1 MSAESAL
8 VTYARQRDTSNKSRV
23 AILAGAKLVI
33 AKVGNYQSNIADIA
47 VSAQVSKATI
57 YNQFADKA
65 EMMESLVESEVIR
78 LTELALAATSRQEAL
93 ALLSTAISQDLS
105 LRKLVET
112 DPSDIAKLVTITN
125 HPIWVLAHQGIAK
138 VFGADSAACGVILRW
153 LIGQIA
159 SPITEEE
166 SAAQSKRLAATLFN

>member
-1 MSAESAL
+1 LSAESAL

-47 VSAQVSKATI
+47 VSAQVAKATI

-78 LTELALAATSRQEAL
+78 FTELALAASSRQEGL
-93 ALLSTAISQDLS
+93 ALLSNAISQDLA
-105 LRKLVET
+105 LRKLVES
-112 DPSDIAKLVTITN
+112 DPSDIARLVTITN
-125 HPIWVLAHQGIAK
+125 HPTWVLVHQGIAK

-166 SAAQSKRLAATLFN
+166 SVAQARRLAATLFN

>member
-47 VSAQVSKATI
+47 VSAQVAKATI

-78 LTELALAATSRQEAL
+78 LTELALAASSRQEGL
-93 ALLSTAISQDLS
+93 ALLSNAISQDLA
-105 LRKLVET
+105 LRKLVQS
-112 DPSDIAKLVTITN
+112 DPSDIARLVTITN
-125 HPIWVLAHQGIAK
+125 HPTWVLVHQGIAK

-166 SAAQSKRLAATLFN
+166 SVAQSRRLAATLFN

>member
-47 VSAQVSKATI
+47 VSAQVAKATI

-78 LTELALAATSRQEAL
+78 LTELALAAGSRQEAL
-93 ALLSTAISQDLS
+93 ALLSNAISQDLA

-159 SPITEEE
+159 SPITQEE
-166 SAAQSKRLAATLFN
+166 SVAQSRRLAATLFN

>member
-33 AKVGNYQSNIADIA
+33 ARVGNYQSNIADIA

-159 SPITEEE
+159 SPITQEE
-166 SAAQSKRLAATLFN
+166 SVAQSRRLAATLFN

>member
-23 AILAGAKLVI
+23 TILAGAKLVI

-47 VSAQVSKATI
+47 VSAQVAKATI

-78 LTELALAATSRQEAL
+78 LTELALAASSRQEGL
-93 ALLSTAISQDLS
+93 ALLSNAISQDLA
-105 LRKLVET
+105 LRKLVES
-112 DPSDIAKLVTITN
+112 DPSDIARLVTITN
-125 HPIWVLAHQGIAK
+125 HPTWVLVHQGIAK

-166 SAAQSKRLAATLFN
+166 SVAQARRLAATLFN

>member
-47 VSAQVSKATI
+47 VSAQVAKATI

-78 LTELALAATSRQEAL
+78 LTELALAASSRQEGL
-93 ALLSTAISQDLS
+93 ALLSNAISQDLA
-105 LRKLVET
+105 LRKLVES
-112 DPSDIAKLVTITN
+112 DPSDVARLVTITN
-125 HPIWVLAHQGIAK
+125 HPTWVLVHQGIAK

-166 SAAQSKRLAATLFN
+166 SVAQARRLAATLFN

>member
-47 VSAQVSKATI
+47 VSAQVAKATI

-78 LTELALAATSRQEAL
+78 LTELALAASSRQEGL
-93 ALLSTAISQDLS
+93 ALLSNAISQDLA
-105 LRKLVET
+105 LRKLVES
-112 DPSDIAKLVTITN
+112 DPSDIARLVTITN
-125 HPIWVLAHQGIAK
+125 HPTWVLVHQGIAK
-138 VFGADSAACGVILRW
+138 VFGTDSAACGVILRW

-166 SAAQSKRLAATLFN
+166 SVAQARRLAASLFN

>member
-47 VSAQVSKATI
+47 VSAQVAKATI

-78 LTELALAATSRQEAL
+78 LTELALAASSRQEGL
-93 ALLSTAISQDLS
+93 VLLSNAISQDLA
-105 LRKLVET
+105 LRKLVES

-125 HPIWVLAHQGIAK
+125 HPTWVLVHQGIAK

-166 SAAQSKRLAATLFN
+166 SVAQARRLAATLFN

>member
-1 MSAESAL
+1 LSAESAL

-47 VSAQVSKATI
+47 VSAQVAKATI

-65 EMMESLVESEVIR
+65 EMMESLVESEVVR
-78 LTELALAATSRQEAL
+78 LTELALAASSRQEGL
-93 ALLSTAISQDLS
+93 ALLSNAISQDLA
-105 LRKLVET
+105 LRKLVES
-112 DPSDIAKLVTITN
+112 DPSDIARLVTITN
-125 HPIWVLAHQGIAK
+125 HPTWVLVHQGIAK

-166 SAAQSKRLAATLFN
+166 SVAQARRLAATLFN

>member
-8 VTYARQRDTSNKSRV
+8 VTYARQRDSSNKSRV
-23 AILAGAKLVI
+23 AILAGAKSVI
-33 AKVGNYQSNIADIA
+33 SRVGNYQSNIADIA
-47 VSAQVSKATI
+47 VSAQVAKATI

-78 LTELALAATSRQEAL
+78 LTELALAASSRQEGL
-93 ALLSTAISQDLS
+93 ALLSNAISQDLA
-105 LRKLVET
+105 LRKLVES
-112 DPSDIAKLVTITN
+112 DPSDIARLVTITN
-125 HPIWVLAHQGIAK
+125 HPTWVLVHQGIAK

-166 SAAQSKRLAATLFN
+166 SVAQARRLAATLFN

>member
-8 VTYARQRDTSNKSRV
+8 VTYARHRDTSNKSRV
-23 AILAGAKLVI
+23 AILAGAKIVI

-47 VSAQVSKATI
+47 VSAQVAKATI

-78 LTELALAATSRQEAL
+78 LTELALAASSRQEGL
-93 ALLSTAISQDLS
+93 ALLSNAISQDLA
-105 LRKLVET
+105 LRKLVES
-112 DPSDIAKLVTITN
+112 DPSDIARLVTITN
-125 HPIWVLAHQGIAK
+125 HPTWVLVHQGIAK

-166 SAAQSKRLAATLFN
+166 SVAQARRLAASLFN

>member
-47 VSAQVSKATI
+47 VSAQVAKATI

-78 LTELALAATSRQEAL
+78 LTELALAASSRQEGL
-93 ALLSTAISQDLS
+93 ALLSNAISQDLA
-105 LRKLVET
+105 LRKLVES
-112 DPSDIAKLVTITN
+112 DPSDIARLVTITS
-125 HPIWVLAHQGIAK
+125 HPTWVLVHQGIAK

-166 SAAQSKRLAATLFN
+166 SVAQARRLAASLFN

>member
-47 VSAQVSKATI
+47 VSAQVAKATI

-78 LTELALAATSRQEAL
+78 RTELALAASSRQEGL
-93 ALLSTAISQDLS
+93 ALLSNAISQDLA
-105 LRKLVET
+105 LRKLVES
-112 DPSDIAKLVTITN
+112 DPSDIARLVTITN
-125 HPIWVLAHQGIAK
+125 HPTWVLVHQGIAK

-166 SAAQSKRLAATLFN
+166 SVAEARRLAATLFN

>member
-33 AKVGNYQSNIADIA
+33 AKVGNYQSNIADIV
-47 VSAQVSKATI
+47 VSAQVAKATI

-78 LTELALAATSRQEAL
+78 LTELALAASSRQEGL
-93 ALLSTAISQDLS
+93 ALLSNAISQDLA
-105 LRKLVET
+105 LRKLVES

-125 HPIWVLAHQGIAK
+125 HPTWVLVHQGIAK

-166 SAAQSKRLAATLFN
+166 SVAQARRLAATLFN

>member
-1 MSAESAL
+1 LSAESAL

-23 AILAGAKLVI
+23 AILAGAQLVI

-47 VSAQVSKATI
+47 VSAQVAKATI

-78 LTELALAATSRQEAL
+78 LTELALAASSRQEGL
-93 ALLSTAISQDLS
+93 ALLSNAISQDLA
-105 LRKLVET
+105 LRKLVES
-112 DPSDIAKLVTITN
+112 DPSDIARLVTITN
-125 HPIWVLAHQGIAK
+125 HPTWVLVHQGIAK

-166 SAAQSKRLAATLFN
+166 SVAQARRLAATLFN

>member
-1 MSAESAL
+1 LSAESAL

-47 VSAQVSKATI
+47 VSAQVAKATI

-78 LTELALAATSRQEAL
+78 LTELALAASSRQEGL
-93 ALLSTAISQDLS
+93 ALLSNAISQDLA
-105 LRKLVET
+105 LRKLVQS
-112 DPSDIAKLVTITN
+112 DPSDIARLVTITN
-125 HPIWVLAHQGIAK
+125 HPTWVLVHQGIAK

-166 SAAQSKRLAATLFN
+166 SVAQARRLAASLFN

>member
-47 VSAQVSKATI
+47 VSAQVAKATI

-78 LTELALAATSRQEAL
+78 LTELALAASSRQEGL
-93 ALLSTAISQDLS
+93 ALLSNAISQDLA
-105 LRKLVET
+105 LRKLVES
-112 DPSDIAKLVTITN
+112 DPSDIARLVTITN
-125 HPIWVLAHQGIAK
+125 HPTWVLVHQGIAK

-166 SAAQSKRLAATLFN
+166 SIAQARRLAASLFN

>member
-47 VSAQVSKATI
+47 VSAQVAKATI

-65 EMMESLVESEVIR
+65 EMVESLVESEVIR
-78 LTELALAATSRQEAL
+78 LTELALAASSRQEGL
-93 ALLSTAISQDLS
+93 ALLSNAISQDLA
-105 LRKLVET
+105 LRKLVES
-112 DPSDIAKLVTITN
+112 DPSDIARLVTITN
-125 HPIWVLAHQGIAK
+125 HPTWVLVHQGIAK

-166 SAAQSKRLAATLFN
+166 SVAQARRLAATLFN

>member
-1 MSAESAL
+1 MSAQPAH
-8 VTYARQRDTSNKSRV
+8 VTYARQRDSSNKSRV

-47 VSAQVSKATI
+47 VSAQVAKATI

-78 LTELALAATSRQEAL
+78 LTELALAASSRQEGL
-93 ALLSTAISQDLS
+93 ALLSHAISQDLA
-105 LRKLVET
+105 LRKLVQS
-112 DPSDIAKLVTITN
+112 DPSDIARLVTITN
-125 HPIWVLAHQGIAK
+125 HPTWVLVHQGIAK

-166 SAAQSKRLAATLFN
+166 SVAQSRRLAATLFN

>member
-47 VSAQVSKATI
+47 LSAQVAKATI

-78 LTELALAATSRQEAL
+78 LTELALAASSRQEGL
-93 ALLSTAISQDLS
+93 ALLSHAISQDLA
-105 LRKLVET
+105 LRKLVQS
-112 DPSDIAKLVTITN
+112 DPSDIARLVTITN
-125 HPIWVLAHQGIAK
+125 HPTWVLVHQGIAK

-166 SAAQSKRLAATLFN
+166 SIAQSRRLAATLFN

>member
-1 MSAESAL
+1 LSAESAL

-23 AILAGAKLVI
+23 AILAGAKSVI
-33 AKVGNYQSNIADIA
+33 ARVGNYQSNIADIA
-47 VSAQVSKATI
+47 VSAQVAKATI

-78 LTELALAATSRQEAL
+78 LTELALAAGSRQEAL
-93 ALLSTAISQDLS
+93 ALLSNAISQDLA
-105 LRKLVET
+105 LRKLVES
-112 DPSDIAKLVTITN
+112 DPSDIARLVTITN
-125 HPIWVLAHQGIAK
+125 HPTWVLVHQGIAK

-166 SAAQSKRLAATLFN
+166 SVAQARRLAATLFN

>member
-47 VSAQVSKATI
+47 VSAQVAKATI

-78 LTELALAATSRQEAL
+78 LTELALAASSRQEGL
-93 ALLSTAISQDLS
+93 ALLSNAISQDLA
-105 LRKLVET
+105 LRKLVQS

-125 HPIWVLAHQGIAK
+125 HPTWVLVHQGIAK

-166 SAAQSKRLAATLFN
+166 SIAQSRRLAATLFN

>member
-47 VSAQVSKATI
+47 VSAQVAKATI

-65 EMMESLVESEVIR
+65 EMMECLVESEVIR
-78 LTELALAATSRQEAL
+78 LTQVALAASSRQEAL
-93 ALLSTAISQDLS
+93 YALSTAISQDEA
-105 LRKLVET
+105 LRKLT
-112 DPSDIAKLVTITN
+112 QSDPSDIAKLVTISN
-125 HPIWVLAHQGIAK
+125 HPTWVIAHQGIAK
-138 VFGADSAACGVILRW
+138 IFGADSAACGVILRW

-159 SPITEEE
+159 SPITQEE
-166 SAAQSKRLAATLFN
+166 SLAQSKRLANSQFN

>member
-1 MSAESAL
+1 LSSESAL
-8 VTYARQRDTSNKSRV
+8 VTYARQRDTSNKSRI

-47 VSAQVSKATI
+47 VSAQVAKATI

-78 LTELALAATSRQEAL
+78 LTELALAASSRQEGL
-93 ALLSTAISQDLS
+93 ALLSNAISQDLA
-105 LRKLVET
+105 LRKLVES
-112 DPSDIAKLVTITN
+112 DPSDIARLVTITN
-125 HPIWVLAHQGIAK
+125 HPTWVLVHQGIAK

-166 SAAQSKRLAATLFN
+166 SVAQARRLAASLFN

>member
-1 MSAESAL
+1 MSAESAF
-8 VTYARQRDTSNKSRV
+8 VTYARQRDPTKKSRV

-47 VSAQVSKATI
+47 VSAQVAKATI

-78 LTELALAATSRQEAL
+78 LTELALAASSRQEGL
-93 ALLSTAISQDLS
+93 ALLSNAISQDLA
-105 LRKLVET
+105 LRKLVES

-125 HPIWVLAHQGIAK
+125 HPTWVLVHQGIAK

-166 SAAQSKRLAATLFN
+166 SVAQARRLAASLFN

>member
-1 MSAESAL
+1 MSAQPAL
-8 VTYARQRDTSNKSRV
+8 VTYARQRDSSNKSRV
-23 AILAGAKLVI
+23 EILAGDKSVI
-33 AKVGNYQSNIADIA
+33 SRVGNYQSNIADIA

-78 LTELALAATSRQEAL
+78 LTELALAASSRQEGL
-93 ALLSTAISQDLS
+93 ALLSNAISQDLA
-105 LRKLVET
+105 LRKLVES
-112 DPSDIAKLVTITN
+112 DPSDIARLVTITN
-125 HPIWVLAHQGIAK
+125 HPTWVLVHQGIAK

-159 SPITEEE
+159 SPITQEE
-166 SAAQSKRLAATLFN
+166 SVAQARRLAATLFN

>member
-1 MSAESAL
+1 LSAESAL

-47 VSAQVSKATI
+47 VSAQVAKATI

-78 LTELALAATSRQEAL
+78 LTELALAASSRQEGL
-93 ALLSTAISQDLS
+93 ALLSNAISQDLA
-105 LRKLVET
+105 LRKLVES
-112 DPSDIAKLVTITN
+112 DPSDIARLVTITN
-125 HPIWVLAHQGIAK
+125 HPTWVLVHQGIAK

-166 SAAQSKRLAATLFN
+166 SVAQSRRLAATLFN

>member
-33 AKVGNYQSNIADIA
+33 AQVGNYQSNIADIA
-47 VSAQVSKATI
+47 VSAQVAKATI

-78 LTELALAATSRQEAL
+78 LTELALAASSRQEGL
-93 ALLSTAISQDLS
+93 ALLSNAISQDLA
-105 LRKLVET
+105 LRKLVQS
-112 DPSDIAKLVTITN
+112 DPSDIARLVTITN
-125 HPIWVLAHQGIAK
+125 HPTWVLVHQGIAK
-138 VFGADSAACGVILRW
+138 VFGTDSAACGVILRW

-166 SAAQSKRLAATLFN
+166 SIAQARRLAATLFN